1 MIVGLIIRI
10 LVALTGLFCIGAA
23 VVSAMRAFQSR
34 HTSSRK
40 MYAVGRQEARQG
52 AKLGFLR
59 ALVLLVVGVIL
70 LGISGLLFAFG
81 DGESILSTAT
91 ATVRPTA
98 LVTLTRP
105 ASPTPE
111 FTPTPTTNPTIAAAT
126 ALAPPAGTPVVST
139 IAPATAGPSETPAE
153 PPTITPTSP
162 PSAVVNSPVGLYLR
176 EAPGGTQEVELL
188 PDGTI
193 LILLPGRTTIDGTE
207 WQEVRTPSGL
217 EGWVAVEFIIYQ

>member
-10 LVALTGLFCIGAA
+10 LVALIGVFCIVAA
-23 VVSAMRAFQSR
+23 AISALRALQSR
-34 HTSSRK
+34 HSSGRK

-81 DGESILSTAT
+81 DGEDILSTAT
-91 ATVRPTA
+91 ATPRATV

-105 ASPTPE
+105 ATITPE
-111 FTPTPTTNPTIAAAT
+111 IPPTPTTDPTIAAAT

-139 IAPATAGPSETPAE
+139 IAPATAGPSETPPE
-153 PPTITPTSP
+153 PPTITSTSP

-176 EAPGGTQEVELL
+176 EAPGGTQELELL
-188 PDGTI
+188 PDGTV
-193 LILLPGRTTIDGTE
+193 LILLTGRTTIDGAE

-217 EGWVAVEFIIYQ
+217 EGWVAVAFIIYQ